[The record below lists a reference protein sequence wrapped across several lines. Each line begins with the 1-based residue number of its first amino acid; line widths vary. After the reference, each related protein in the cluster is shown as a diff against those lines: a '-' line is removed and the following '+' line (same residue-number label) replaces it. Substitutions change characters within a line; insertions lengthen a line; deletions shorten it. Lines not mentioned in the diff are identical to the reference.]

1 MTTERPRPEDDDP
14 NLPTLH
20 QDGFRQVYFG
30 QLSDPLVRAH
40 PEPAEAEEDELTR
53 AALSDPEAARV
64 HHIHDHPTPWRVVF
78 LLLVA
83 AFALGIV
90 FFKR

>member
-20 QDGFRQVYFG
+20 QDGFRQVTFG
-30 QLSDPLVRAH
+30 QVADPLVRYH
-40 PEPAEAEEDELTR
+40 PDPPEADEDELTR

-64 HHIHDHPTPWRVVF
+64 HHVHEHPTPWRVIFLVAVAAVALGVVF
-78 LLLVA
+78 L
-83 AFALGIV
+83 
-90 FFKR
+90 RR